1 MKKLVFCSFNV
12 LLACLLLCG
21 VSVMLTFTSCGDD
34 EEIVSNEPQG
44 QSQQQDDDNPEVS
57 DLASAIIGSWYYYKV
72 NTEQEIQI
80 EVFEFRPDG
89 TGTSGFGQAEYVKSW
104 LTDCVEYPMQYTLQ
118 DHQLKLTLLPSDEEP
133 WQKSLGDIYIY
144 KDGTAKLQYPNGRA
158 EIPLYRISDGKNVY
172 AQMIELVSER
182 KRESDIAAFNQL
194 VGKWEQRTMEDN
206 VLVQEVGYEFKSDGR
221 CTWYERKY
229 DKDSGILSQETT
241 KSGTFTVVLAYE
253 RELGLSIMWRE
264 GSIYVAGDSERTPM
278 EKSQLGRDEAEIK
291 YAAGNDNIM
300 SLMRREKE
308 GPFNRVE

>member
-1 MKKLVFCSFNV
+1 
-12 LLACLLLCG
+12 
-21 VSVMLTFTSCGDD
+21 MLTFTSCGDD
-34 EEIVSNEPQG
+34 EEIVTNAPQG

-57 DLASAIIGSWYYYKV
+57 DLASAIIGSWYYFRV
-72 NTEQEIQI
+72 NTEQEIKI
-80 EVFEFRPDG
+80 EVLEFRPDG
-89 TGTSGFGQAEYVKSW
+89 TGTSGFGQAELVKSW
-104 LTDCVEYPMQYTLQ
+104 LADCVEYPMQYTLQ
-118 DHQLKLTLLPSDEEP
+118 NHQLKLALLPSDEEP
-133 WQKSLGDIYIY
+133 WQSNQGDIYIY
-144 KDGTAKLQYPNGRA
+144 KDGTAKLKDPNGRS

-172 AQMIELVSER
+172 AQMMELVSAR

-221 CTWYERKY
+221 CSWYDRKY
-229 DKDSGILSQETT
+229 DKDSGILTQETT

-278 EKSQLGRDEAEIK
+278 EKSQLWRDVAEIK
-291 YAAGNDNIM
+291 YATDNNNIM
-300 SLMRREKE
+300 SLMRSEKE

>member
-1 MKKLVFCSFNV
+1 MKKLIFCSFSA
-12 LLACLLLCG
+12 LLACVLLCG

-72 NTEQEIQI
+72 NTEQEIEI
-80 EVFEFRPDG
+80 EVFEFRPGG
-89 TGTSGFGQAEYVKSW
+89 TGTSGVGLADYVKSW
-104 LTDCVEYPMQYTLQ
+104 LTDCAEYPMHYTLQ

-241 KSGTFTVVLAYE
+241 KSGTFTVVLSHVD
-253 RELGLSIMWRE
+253 ELGLSILWTA
-264 GSIYVAGDSERTPM
+264 GSTYMAGDSERTPM
-278 EKSQLGRDEAEIK
+278 EKSQLWRDEAEIK
-291 YAAGNDNIM
+291 YTAGNDNIM